1 MENRNGSGY
10 IDTTANGTQL
20 FSTTPMDGEIWKDKA
35 ENEYLILRAHSETR
49 IAQVLKL
56 REWDQTGRAVKITS
70 RQMMYV
76 NPEATQYM
84 PCNKLTEYIK
94 DSTQEEYLDAMQAVG
109 DALGVKITVSGV
121 KDGTPGQQ
129 DKMLQEAQEELNR
142 ARERSYAL
150 SEQLDAANQSRIEME
165 LEVKKLRARLTK
177 CCEKLIDLGWL
188 ED

>member
-20 FSTTPMDGEIWKDKA
+20 FSTTPMDGEIWKDNA
-35 ENEYLILRAHSETR
+35 GNEYLILRVHSETR

-56 REWDQTGRAVKITS
+56 WEWDWTGR
-70 RQMMYV
+70 
-76 NPEATQYM
+76 
-84 PCNKLTEYIK
+84 
-94 DSTQEEYLDAMQAVG
+94 D
-109 DALGVKITVSGV
+109 VKITVSGV
-121 KDGTPGQQ
+121 KDETPGQQ

-142 ARERSYAL
+142 ARERSHAL
-150 SEQLDAANQSRIEME
+150 SEQLDAANQSRIEMG

>member
-1 MENRNGSGY
+1 MEKRNGRGY

-20 FSTTPMDGEIWKDKA
+20 FSTTPMDGEIWKDNA
-35 ENEYLILRAHSETR
+35 ENEYLILRVHSETG

-56 REWDQTGRAVKITS
+56 WDREKAGRTVKITS
-70 RQMMYV
+70 RQEMHT

-84 PCNKLTEYIK
+84 FYNKLTEYIK
-94 DSTQEEYLDAMQAVG
+94 DTTQEEYLDTMQAVG

-121 KDGTPGQQ
+121 KDGAPGQQ

>member
-20 FSTTPMDGEIWKDKA
+20 FSTTPMDGEIWKDNA

-56 REWDQTGRAVKITS
+56 WDGEKAGRT
-70 RQMMYV
+70 
-76 NPEATQYM
+76 
-84 PCNKLTEYIK
+84 
-94 DSTQEEYLDAMQAVG
+94 
-109 DALGVKITVSGV
+109 VKITVSGV

-142 ARERSYAL
+142 ARERSHAL
-150 SEQLDAANQSRIEME
+150 CEQLDAANQSRIEMG
-165 LEVKKLRARLTK
+165 LEVKKLRERLTK